1 MPAMH
6 QSCTRSP
13 AAARPVDRAG
23 DTTDHIAFGLANHD
37 AMCRKLERL
46 GMAHSPIALPKLCE
60 GRLFIHTHSGIV
72 IELVSGKGSE
82 RSSLLS

>member
-1 MPAMH
+1 
-6 QSCTRSP
+6 
-13 AAARPVDRAG
+13 
-23 DTTDHIAFGLANHD
+23 
-37 AMCRKLERL
+37 
-46 GMAHSPIALPKLCE
+46 MAHSPIALPKLCE

>member
-23 DTTDHIAFGLANHD
+23 ETTDHIAFRLADLD
-37 AMCRKLERL
+37 AMSSKLERL
-46 GMAHSPIALPKLCE
+46 AIAHSPIALPKLCE
-60 GRLFIHTHSGIV
+60 RRLFIHTHSGIL
-72 IELVSGKGSE
+72 IEPVSREGRE